1 MLIVFQLSGLV
12 WPDFNSY
19 TSFSHSNLYPDH
31 QIFNIITRLSTR
43 KPSPNISKAENL
55 IFSNLL
61 TYAPSAFF
69 SLSATS
75 NSILSDRTVTLESC
89 WLTSCFTHHIQT
101 VGKLHQFFH
110 QNMSSIIILN
120 TTSSLVSSLLISCL
134 NYCNILLT
142 SPLHQLLFPLPT
154 LERLLSAQLP
164 Q

>member
-1 MLIVFQLSGLV
+1 MLIVFHLSGLV

-19 TSFSHSNLYPDH
+19 TSFSNSNLYLDH
-31 QIFNIITRLSTR
+31 QILNIITRLSTR
-43 KPSPNISKAENL
+43 KPSLNISKAENL
-55 IFSNLL
+55 L
-61 TYAPSAFF
+61 TYAPSTFF

-89 WLTSCFTHHIQT
+89 WLTSCFACHIQT

-110 QNMSSIIILN
+110 QNMSSIIILI

-134 NYCNILLT
+134 NYYNILLT